1 MANYRYLAKNIGVLA
16 ISNFATK
23 ILSFFLVPLY
33 TSILSTSE
41 YGTYD
46 LFNTTVYLLIP
57 ILTLNIQD
65 ATIRFSLD
73 ENYDK
78 KKIVTISLN
87 VFVKGLLLLLVFSGA
102 NLIFNIFPIFNE
114 YIVVFIF
121 MYIFQALVGIMT
133 SFARGCE
140 KITEI
145 SIASV
150 LGSVIFIGLNI
161 LFLVVFKFGLMGY
174 FLSSII
180 GNLSQVLY
188 LIYVTKIYNYLKK
201 QKDNKDT
208 QTEML
213 QYSCPLIANTI
224 AWWITNASDRY
235 IVTWLCGTSAN
246 GIYSVAYKIPSV
258 LNILQS
264 IFTQAWTLSAVK
276 EFDSDDKDGFFS
288 NMYNG
293 YNCLMVVACSFFIFS
308 DKFFARILYS
318 NDFYKA
324 WKYVPFLLIS
334 IVFGANSS
342 YIGRIFSALKKAKIL
357 AQSTT
362 VGAVINIILNVILVY
377 IWGPIGAAVST
388 AISYIIVWIIRLFYM
403 NKYLHIELHLKRDII
418 SYTILFFQTFVILSV
433 QTGFIMYLIEIIFF
447 AILILLYYKEIML
460 PIKSL
465 KQKLWRK

>member
-1 MANYRYLAKNIGVLA
+1 MGNYKYLAKNIGVLA

-23 ILSFFLVPLY
+23 LLSFFLVPLY
-33 TSILSTSE
+33 TSILTTSE

-46 LFNTTVYLLIP
+46 LFSTTVYLLVP

-78 KKIVTISLN
+78 KNIISVSLN
-87 VFVKGLLLLLVFSGA
+87 IFIKGLVILLVFSA
-102 NLIFNIFPIFNE
+102 LNYITNILPIFND
-114 YIVVFIF
+114 YIIVFIF

-150 LGSVIFIGLNI
+150 LGSAIFIGLNI
-161 LFLVVFKFGLMGY
+161 LFLVVFKLGLTGY
-174 FLSSII
+174 FLSSIL
-180 GNLSQVLY
+180 GNLSQVVY
-188 LIYVTKIYNYLKK
+188 LVYAAKIYKYIGK
-201 QKDNKDT
+201 QKDDKET
-208 QTEML
+208 RAEML
-213 QYSCPLIANTI
+213 DYSCPLIANTV

-235 IVTWLCGTSAN
+235 IVIWLCGTAAN

-264 IFTQAWTLSAVK
+264 IFTDAWTLSAVK
-276 EFDSDDKDGFFS
+276 AFDSEDKDGFFS

-293 YNCLMVVACSFFIFS
+293 YNCLMVLACSFLIFS
-308 DKFFARILYS
+308 DKFFAKILYA

-324 WKYVPFLLIS
+324 WEYVPFLLIS
-334 IVFGANSS
+334 IVFGATSG
-342 YIGRIFSALKKAKIL
+342 YIGGIFSALKKAKIL

-362 VGAVINIILNVILVY
+362 VGAVANIILNVILVY
-377 IWGPIGAAVST
+377 IIGTIGAAIST
-388 AISYIIVWIIRLFYM
+388 AISYIIVWGIRLYYM
-403 NKYLHIELHLKRDII
+403 NKYLHTELNLKRDII
-418 SYTILFFQTFVILSV
+418 SYVILFFQAIAIILIP
-433 QTGFIMYLIEIIFF
+433 TGLIMYSIEGIMFIV
-447 AILILLYYKEIML
+447 LILLYHKEIAM
-460 PIKSL
+460 PIAIL
-465 KQKLWRK
+465 KKKLGH

>member
-1 MANYRYLAKNIGVLA
+1 MGNYKYLAKNIGVLA

-23 ILSFFLVPLY
+23 LLSFFLVPLY
-33 TSILSTSE
+33 TSILTTSE

-46 LFNTTVYLLIP
+46 LFSTTVYLLVP

-78 KKIVTISLN
+78 KNIISVSLN
-87 VFVKGLLLLLVFSGA
+87 IFIKGLVILLVFSA
-102 NLIFNIFPIFNE
+102 LNYITNILPIFND
-114 YIVVFIF
+114 YIIVFIF

-161 LFLVVFKFGLMGY
+161 AFLVVFKWGLMGY
-174 FLSSII
+174 FLSSIL
-180 GNLSQVLY
+180 GNLSQVIY
-188 LIYVTKIYNYLKK
+188 LIYVTKLCKYIGK
-201 QKDNKDT
+201 QKDDKAT
-208 QTEML
+208 RTEML
-213 QYSCPLIANTI
+213 NYSCPLIANTV
-224 AWWITNASDRY
+224 AWWVTNASDRY
-235 IVTWLCGTSAN
+235 IVIWLCGTTAN

-264 IFTQAWTLSAVK
+264 IFTDAWTLSAVK
-276 EFDSDDKDGFFS
+276 AFDSEDKDGFFS

-293 YNCLMVVACSFFIFS
+293 YNCLMVLACSFLIFS
-308 DKFFARILYS
+308 DKFFAKILYA

-324 WKYVPFLLIS
+324 WEYVPFLLIS
-334 IVFGANSS
+334 IVFGATSG
-342 YIGRIFSALKKAKIL
+342 YIGGIFSALKKAKIL

-362 VGAVINIILNVILVY
+362 VGAVANIILNVILVY
-377 IWGPIGAAVST
+377 IIGTIGAAIST
-388 AISYIIVWIIRLFYM
+388 AISYIIVWGIRLYYM
-403 NKYLHIELHLKRDII
+403 NKYLHTELNLKRDII
-418 SYTILFFQTFVILSV
+418 SYVILFFQAIAIILIP
-433 QTGFIMYLIEIIFF
+433 TGLIMYSIEGIMFIV
-447 AILILLYYKEIML
+447 LILLYHKEIAM
-460 PIKSL
+460 PIAIL
-465 KQKLWRK
+465 KKKLGH